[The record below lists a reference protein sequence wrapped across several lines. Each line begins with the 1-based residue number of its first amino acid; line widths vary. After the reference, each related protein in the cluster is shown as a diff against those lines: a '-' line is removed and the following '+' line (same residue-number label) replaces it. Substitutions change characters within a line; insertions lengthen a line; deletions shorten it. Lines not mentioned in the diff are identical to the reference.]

1 MDFNDMLPIQ
11 KLYDNKF
18 KNEFRKIYLIEKRIP
33 QIIIQKAMIR
43 DVEEVLDL
51 INLYA
56 SSNLMLPR
64 GPQYL
69 YENIRDFVI
78 AADYSMPVYSLIGT
92 REELHLIVACG
103 SLHVLWGDVAE
114 IRALAIHPN
123 YKRIGLGS
131 KLVEFIKEEAKR
143 IGIKRLVTFTLTE
156 KFFAQL
162 GFKPKDRRDLP
173 SKVWGECSRC
183 PKYYKCDETAMALDL

>member
-1 MDFNDMLPIQ
+1 MQYKNLAI
-11 KLYDNKF
+11 KLKPNAMPEENIHPVSIDPGQQLRVK
-18 KNEFRKIYLIEKRIP
+18 
-33 QIIIQKAMIR
+33 IQKAVIR
-43 DVEEVLDL
+43 DVKEMLDL

-78 AADYSMPVYSLIGT
+78 AADCSAPVYSLVDSHQ
-92 REELHLIVACG
+92 ELHLIVAC
-103 SLHVLWGDVAE
+103 SSMHVLWHDVAE

-123 YKRIGLGS
+123 YKNQGIGS
-131 KLVEFIKEEAKR
+131 NLVKVLIEEAR
-143 IGIKRLVTFTLTE
+143 MLGIKCLVTFALTE
-156 KFFAQL
+156 GFFAKL
-162 GFKPKDRRDLP
+162 GFKPKNRADLP

-183 PKYYKCDETAMALDL
+183 PKYFRCDEIAMALEL

>member
-1 MDFNDMLPIQ
+1 MQNGIVLRKKKPNATSE
-11 KLYDNKF
+11 DN
-18 KNEFRKIYLIEKRIP
+18 IP
-33 QIIIQKAMIR
+33 PASIKPVQNFIPKIQKAAIR
-43 DVEEVLDL
+43 DVEEMLEL

-78 AADYSMPVYSLIGT
+78 AADCSAPVYSLIDSHK
-92 REELHLIVACG
+92 ELHLIVACA
-103 SLHVLWGDVAE
+103 SMHVLWHDVAE

-123 YKRIGLGS
+123 YQHRGIGRN
-131 KLVEFIKEEAKR
+131 LVKVLIEEAR
-143 IGIKRLVTFTLTE
+143 LLGIKCLVTFTLTE
-156 KFFAQL
+156 GFFAKL
-162 GFKPKDRRDLP
+162 GFIPKDRADLP

-183 PKYYKCDETAMALDL
+183 PKYFRCDEIAMALEL

>member
-1 MDFNDMLPIQ
+1 MDYNDLPPIK
-11 KLYDNKF
+11 KLYDNKVK
-18 KNEFRKIYLIEKRIP
+18 KNIREIYINKKHGP
-33 QIIIQKAMIR
+33 QITIQKAMTR

-51 INLYA
+51 INHYA

-78 AADYSMPVYSLIGT
+78 AADYSMPVYSLMKT

-123 YKRIGLGS
+123 YKKIGLGS
-131 KLVEFIKEEAKR
+131 KLVEFMKEEAKAL
-143 IGIKRLVTFTLTE
+143 GIKLLVTFTLTE
-156 KFFAQL
+156 SFFAQL
-162 GFKPKDRRDLP
+162 GFKPKDRSDLP

-183 PKYYKCDETAMALDL
+183 PKYYRCDETAMALDL

>member
-1 MDFNDMLPIQ
+1 MDYNNLLPIQ
-11 KLYDNKF
+11 KLCDNKF
-18 KNEFRKIYLIEKRIP
+18 KKKFRKIYLTKKRVP

-78 AADYSMPVYSLIGT
+78 AADYSMPVYSLMET
-92 REELHLIVACG
+92 REQLHLIVACG

-123 YKRIGLGS
+123 YKKIGLGS
-131 KLVEFIKEEAKR
+131 KLVEFMKEEAKGL
-143 IGIKRLVTFTLTE
+143 GIKLLVTFTLTE
-156 KFFAQL
+156 SFFAQL
-162 GFKPKDRRDLP
+162 GFKPKDRADLP

-183 PKYYKCDETAMALDL
+183 PKYYQCDETAMALDL